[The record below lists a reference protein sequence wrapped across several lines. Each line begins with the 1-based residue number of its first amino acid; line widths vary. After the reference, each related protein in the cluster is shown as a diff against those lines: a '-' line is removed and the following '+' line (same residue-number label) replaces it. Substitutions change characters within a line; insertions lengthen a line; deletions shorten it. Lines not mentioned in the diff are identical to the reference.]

1 MIVLDTNILSELL
14 RPMPFAAVEQWLSDQ
29 SATSVFI
36 TTITKAEIL
45 YGVRILP
52 EGKRRDA
59 LEAAVG
65 AIFSEDFG
73 GRILPFDEEAAE
85 RYATIASHR
94 RQIGRPISQ
103 FDAQIAAIA
112 ACRGADLAT
121 RNVGDFEETGV
132 TIINPWVENQ
142 TR

>member
-1 MIVLDTNILSELL
+1 VIVLDTNVLSELL
-14 RPMPFAAVEQWLSDQ
+14 RPSPSPAVEQWLSNQ

-36 TTITKAEIL
+36 TTITKSEIV
-45 YGVRILP
+45 YGLRILP
-52 EGKRRDA
+52 KGKRRDT
-59 LEAAVG
+59 LEAAMG

-73 GRILPFDEEAAE
+73 GRTLPFDEAAAE
-85 RYATIASHR
+85 RYATIAAHR

-121 RNVGDFEETGV
+121 RNAGDFEETGV
-132 TIINPWVENQ
+132 TIVNPWQ
-142 TR
+142 AGQPL

>member
-1 MIVLDTNILSELL
+1 MIVLDTNVLSELL
-14 RPMPFAAVEQWLSDQ
+14 RPMPFSAVEQWLSEQ
-29 SATSVFI
+29 PTASVFI
-36 TTITKAEIL
+36 TTVTKAEIL

-52 EGKRRDA
+52 GGNRRDV
-59 LEAAVG
+59 LESAVG

-73 GRILPFDEEAAE
+73 GRILPFDQEAAE

-121 RNVGDFEETGV
+121 RNVEDFVDTGV
-132 TIINPWVENQ
+132 TIINPWQ
-142 TR
+142 AGQSL